1 MKKKVIII
9 GAILLA
15 LSLSSLFFN
24 SKKEVLLGDTIPT
37 LQAWMIGAGNIIT
50 PRVSTN
56 SVQIPSLASSGLCVA
71 TNASGTLISSA
82 CGTASA
88 TTTWG
93 TIIGTLSNQTDL
105 QNALNDKLSTTT
117 AYSTYVPYS
126 GSNSD
131 LDLNAKNL
139 KNFFISK
146 IADATAKFTFDVS
159 GLSSSTT
166 RTLAVQDKSGTVALT
181 SDLSAYLSTTTASST
196 YLKLDQTTPQTTVGT
211 FSFPKVGANVI
222 KPITDGTTAIQFT
235 KADGTTTVMNLD
247 TTNSLLNLTS
257 FQNTASNW
265 AINNSNMSFASG
277 IPILW
282 SSTGLYY
289 NTKDVGL
296 QRNAAGV
303 LEINNSNAGTF
314 ADLKLR
320 NLYTSGNVGIGTT
333 TPMGKLQVNGP
344 IVLPQS
350 SYIVTFG
357 AGDSS
362 LRKIFG
368 ADTIGGTSVNYFSY
382 IQSPDFDGND
392 GVQIRPYNGT
402 ITNAIA
408 TFLNGGNVG
417 IGTTNPG
424 ALLHIVTPF
433 ARTDQ
438 TERIFSF
445 QSSNDAD
452 LRVGLKTSFIGS
464 ATAVGR
470 TTVLESATLNVST
483 GTFSNLGER
492 LALNP
497 DGGNVG
503 IGNTN
508 PLSKLQI
515 TAPSGDATGT
525 GIMRF
530 DTNSGTADTGLKIGA
545 VAGAGNAGY
554 SFLQGIHT
562 NAASDG
568 NIILNP
574 VAGSVG
580 IGTTAPNAK
589 LSIQS
594 TGADGINLMVDTG
607 APTWSTRLLFSN
619 GTSGQGVSMLNTSGG
634 LSFRTGASVGV
645 GSGIEKMFLNS
656 SGNLGI
662 GTSTPSEI
670 LHVIGNG
677 LFSGT
682 LNASNLSGTNT
693 GNESTTTIG
702 VLIASSTATT
712 TPADADLFAIYGS
725 ITSNLQNI
733 TWANL
738 KSAILSY
745 ISSVTATFTNKRIT
759 PRVGSVTSSSTP
771 IINTDN
777 YDAYSITAQAGDITS
792 FTTNLSGTP
801 TNFQKLMIRIKDNG
815 SARAI
820 TWGAS
825 FASGSATLP
834 TTTTTGKTLLVGFIY
849 DSVDSLWYCEAVG
862 SRP

>member
-333 TPMGKLQVNGP
+333 TPSEKLGVIGNVGISP
-344 IVLPQS
+344 SGVIGSGLGYSGS
-350 SYIVTFG
+350 S
-357 AGDSS
+357 AGTANFAN
-362 LRKIFG
+362 L
-368 ADTIGGTSVNYFSY
+368 
-382 IQSPDFDGND
+382 QL
-392 GVQIRPYNGT
+392 YNGATGYTTLNNQGYGIKFQTAGSDRLT
-402 ITNAIA
+402 I
-408 TFLNGGNVG
+408 LNGGNVG
-417 IGTTNPG
+417 IGTTNPAVKFDVAG
-424 ALLHIVTPF
+424 SIAT
-433 ARTDQ
+433 RTIG
-438 TERIFSF
+438 TEDEFHLTRLVNSGV
-445 QSSNDAD
+445 SNVQLAAFK
-452 LRVGLKTSFIGS
+452 L
-464 ATAVGR
+464 
-470 TTVLESATLNVST
+470 
-483 GTFSNLGER
+483 GTYS
-492 LALNP
+492 
-497 DGGNVG
+497 
-503 IGNTN
+503 
-508 PLSKLQI
+508 
-515 TAPSGDATGT
+515 
-525 GIMRF
+525 
-530 DTNSGTADTGLKIGA
+530 NSGT
-545 VAGAGNAGY
+545 
-554 SFLQGIHT
+554 
-562 NAASDG
+562 
-568 NIILNP
+568 NP
-574 VAGSVG
+574 A
-580 IGTTAPNAK
+580 
-589 LSIQS
+589 
-594 TGADGINLMVDTG
+594 
-607 APTWSTRLLFSN
+607 TRLDIDLKSAGDNNLTADKNVMTLLDN
-619 GTSGQGVSMLNTSGG
+619 GNV
-634 LSFRTGASVGV
+634 
-645 GSGIEKMFLNS
+645 
-656 SGNLGI
+656 GI